1 MKVITFLRHSKSSW
15 ENNIDDINR
24 PLSEIGIKKIKKI
37 SNLSK
42 DHFISSEI
50 IFTSSAN
57 RALYTS
63 VLLSRALSINLNKIK
78 ICDELYTF
86 NYNEVFDFIE
96 TIDNNYSEVVLVGH
110 NPAFTEI
117 SNYFSENKILNLPTA
132 RWFSLK
138 FESDNWSDIINLKPI
153 SYLNNL
159 KIGI

>member
-15 ENNIDDINR
+15 ENNLEDIHR
-24 PLSEIGIKKIKKI
+24 PLSEIGIEKIKKI
-37 SNLSK
+37 AISSK

-63 VLLSRALSINLNKIK
+63 VLLSRILSINLNKIR

-86 NYNEVFDFIE
+86 NHNKVFDFIE
-96 TIDNNYSEVVLVGH
+96 TIDNNYSKVVLVGH
-110 NPAFTEI
+110 NPAFTDI

-138 FESDNWSDIINLKPI
+138 FESDNWSDIINLKPV

>member
-15 ENNIDDINR
+15 ENDLEDINR
-24 PLSEIGIKKIKKI
+24 PLSQTGIEKIKKVAN
-37 SNLSK
+37 SSK

-57 RALYTS
+57 RALHTS
-63 VLLSRALSINLNKIK
+63 VLLSRTLSINLKKIK

-86 NYNEVFDFIE
+86 NYKEVLDFVE
-96 TIDNNYSEVVLVGH
+96 NIDNNYSEVVLVGH
-110 NPAFTEI
+110 NPAYTDI

-138 FESDNWSDIINLKPI
+138 FESDNWSDIINLKPV

>member
-15 ENNIDDINR
+15 ENNLEDIHR
-24 PLSEIGIKKIKKI
+24 PLSKIGIEKIKKI
-37 SNLSK
+37 AISSK

-50 IFTSSAN
+50 ILTSSAN

-63 VLLSRALSINLNKIK
+63 VLLSRILSINLNKIR

-86 NYNEVFDFIE
+86 NYNKVFDFIE
-96 TIDNNYSEVVLVGH
+96 TIDNNYSKVVLVGH
-110 NPAFTEI
+110 NPAFTDI

>member
-1 MKVITFLRHSKSSW
+1 MRVITFLRHSKSSW
-15 ENNIDDINR
+15 ENNLEDIHR
-24 PLSEIGIKKIKKI
+24 PLSEIGIEKIKKI
-37 SNLSK
+37 AISSK

-63 VLLSRALSINLNKIK
+63 VLLSRILSIDLNKIR

-86 NYNEVFDFIE
+86 NHNKVFDFIK
-96 TIDNNYSEVVLVGH
+96 TIDNNYSKVVLVGH
-110 NPAFTEI
+110 NPAFTDI

-138 FESDNWSDIINLKPI
+138 FESDNWSDIINLKPV

>member
-15 ENNIDDINR
+15 DNDLLDIHR
-24 PLSEIGIKKIKKI
+24 PLSSIGIEKIKKI
-37 SNLSK
+37 AKLSK

-57 RALYTS
+57 RAIYTS
-63 VLLSRALSINLNKIK
+63 VLLSKSLSLDFNKIK
-78 ICDELYTF
+78 ICEELYTF
-86 NYNEVFDFIE
+86 NYNDVFNFIKK
-96 TIDNNYSEVVLVGH
+96 IDNSYSEIILVGH

-117 SNYFSENKILNLPTA
+117 SNFFSENKIINLPTA

-138 FESDNWSDIINLKPI
+138 FKSDDWLEIVNLKPV

-159 KIGI
+159 KSEI

>member
-24 PLSEIGIKKIKKI
+24 PLSEIGIEKIKKI
-37 SNLSK
+37 ANLSK

-50 IFTSSAN
+50 ILTSSAN

-63 VLLSRALSINLNKIK
+63 VLLARTLSINLNKIK

-86 NYNEVFDFIE
+86 DHNKVLDFIE
-96 TIDNNYSEVVLVGH
+96 TINNNYSEVVLVGH

-117 SNYFSENKILNLPTA
+117 SNFFSKNKILNLPTA

>member
-1 MKVITFLRHSKSSW
+1 MKEITFLRHSKSSW

-24 PLSEIGIKKIKKI
+24 PLSEIGIEKIKKI
-37 SNLSK
+37 ANLSK

-63 VLLSRALSINLNKIK
+63 VLLSRILSINLNKIR

-86 NYNEVFDFIE
+86 NYNKVFDFIQ
-96 TIDNNYSEVVLVGH
+96 TIDNNYSKVVLVGH
-110 NPAFTEI
+110 NPAFTNI

-138 FESDNWSDIINLKPI
+138 FESDNWSDIINLKPV

-159 KIGI
+159 

>member
-15 ENNIDDINR
+15 ENNLDDINR
-24 PLSEIGIKKIKKI
+24 PLSQTGIEKIKKI
-37 SNLSK
+37 ANSSK

-63 VLLSRALSINLNKIK
+63 VLLSRILSINLNKIK

-86 NYNEVFDFIE
+86 NYNKVFDFIE
-96 TIDNNYSEVVLVGH
+96 NIDNNYTQVVLVGH

-138 FESDNWSDIINLKPI
+138 FESDNWLDIINLKPI